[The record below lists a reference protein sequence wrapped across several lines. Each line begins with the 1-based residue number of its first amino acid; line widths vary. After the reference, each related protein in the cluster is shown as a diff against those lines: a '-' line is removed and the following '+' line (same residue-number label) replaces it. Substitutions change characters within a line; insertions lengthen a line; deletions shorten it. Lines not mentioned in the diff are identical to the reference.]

1 MASSIQLAQQVQIA
15 CDASHLNSHL
25 KGIQMKTALT
35 ILAFAAAGLAQAQ
48 TSASVTG
55 KWKIHTV
62 MVQESDSTCT
72 FTQKDTVLTG
82 ACEGDNGKFDVS
94 GKVDG
99 NKVTWSYKTDYNGS
113 PLTVSYEGKLDS
125 DSKMTGAAHVAEMSL
140 DGDFT
145 AVKDTNSSA
154 K

>member
-1 MASSIQLAQQVQIA
+1 
-15 CDASHLNSHL
+15 
-25 KGIQMKTALT
+25 MKVALT
-35 ILAFAAAGLAQAQ
+35 LLAFAAAGLAQAQ

-62 MVQESDSTCT
+62 MVQESDSTCN
-72 FTQKDTVLTG
+72 FTQKDTELTG
-82 ACEGDNGKFDVS
+82 ECEGDNGKFNIA

-99 NKVTWSYKTDYNGS
+99 QKVSWSFKTDYNGS
-113 PLTVSYEGKLDS
+113 PLTVSYDGTVSPDGKLA
-125 DSKMTGAAHVAEMSL
+125 GASHVAEMSL

-145 AVKDTNSSA
+145 AVKDTDSSA

>member
-1 MASSIQLAQQVQIA
+1 MKLSLALLALLTASTLLGAQTTSSI
-15 CDASHLNSHL
+15 
-25 KGIQMKTALT
+25 
-35 ILAFAAAGLAQAQ
+35 
-48 TSASVTG
+48 TG
-55 KWKIHTV
+55 KWKVHTV

-72 FTQKDTVLTG
+72 FTQKDTELTG
-82 ACEGDNGKFDVS
+82 TCEGDNGKNDIT

-99 NKVTWSYKTDYNGS
+99 NKVTWSFKTDYNGS

-125 DSKMTGAAHVAEMSL
+125 DEKMAGAAHVAEMGL

-145 AVKDTNSSA
+145 AVKDAGAPA